1 MSREPP
7 RIDSLRCEALAA
19 GAASGDNNAWKELI
33 AVLWPAWTRQVRA
46 SRAMGSFARSEDCVR
61 DVLAN
66 LVQKLG
72 EDRARR
78 LRTFSDWHERNPEK
92 TFDDWA
98 RIVAAN
104 AIRDYVRAQ
113 LGAASTSEG
122 EPLPSA
128 KRLLNEFSMSP
139 RLEELGFRP
148 PVTAAQAARQLLEY
162 AEAHLPPAQRQALGA
177 WLDGS
182 TFEEIERDLG
192 LEEPGEA
199 KRLVRAAIAV
209 LRRRFAPE
217 GSP

>member
-1 MSREPP
+1 
-7 RIDSLRCEALAA
+7 
-19 GAASGDNNAWKELI
+19 
-33 AVLWPAWTRQVRA
+33 
-46 SRAMGSFARSEDCVR
+46 MGSFARSEDCVR

-72 EDRARR
+72 EDGARR
-78 LRTFSDWHERNPEK
+78 LRTFPDWHARNPDK
-92 TFDDWA
+92 TFEDWA

-104 AIRDYVRAQ
+104 AIRDYVRTQ
-113 LGAASTSEG
+113 LGAAATSEG

-139 RLEELGFRP
+139 RLDELGFRP

-162 AEAHLPPAQRQALGA
+162 AEAHLPPAQCQALGA

-182 TFEEIERDLG
+182 TFEEIECDLG

-209 LRRRFAPE
+209 LRRRFAPGE
-217 GSP
+217 SP